1 MRDITFRSIF
11 DAEAEFMASPKSEAT
26 PKRMRYEVLL
36 FKGDEP
42 FHGYVVTFQS
52 IEKWCEVNGY
62 RLERLHSSHAALP
75 HQETV
80 LL

>member
-1 MRDITFRSIF
+1 MVEITFRSIF
-11 DAEAEFMASPKSEAT
+11 DAETEFMAAPKGGA
-26 PKRMRYEVLL
+26 PKLMRHEVLL

-52 IEKWCEVNGY
+52 IEKWCEAHGY
-62 RLERLHSSHAALP
+62 RLDKVYSSSPAHP
-75 HQETV
+75 NQETV